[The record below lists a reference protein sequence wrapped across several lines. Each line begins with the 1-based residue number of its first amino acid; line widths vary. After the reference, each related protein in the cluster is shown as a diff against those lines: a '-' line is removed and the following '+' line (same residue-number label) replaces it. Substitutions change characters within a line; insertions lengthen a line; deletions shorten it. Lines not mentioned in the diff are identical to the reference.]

1 MGAAFAGPS
10 LPLSC
15 RTEYAPSA
23 ARRLSR
29 VFNRLFRVDYS
40 AGFNQLFRVDY
51 SAGFNQ
57 LFRVNYSAGFN
68 QLFRV
73 GYSASFNCLFR
84 IGCPA
89 DSISFYSSSFELL
102 IASYPRSPVRIR
114 TTVSRS

>member
-1 MGAAFAGPS
+1 MLSDVGAAFAGPS

-51 SAGFNQ
+51 SA
-57 LFRVNYSAGFN
+57 SFN

-73 GYSASFNCLFR
+73 GYSAGFNCLFR